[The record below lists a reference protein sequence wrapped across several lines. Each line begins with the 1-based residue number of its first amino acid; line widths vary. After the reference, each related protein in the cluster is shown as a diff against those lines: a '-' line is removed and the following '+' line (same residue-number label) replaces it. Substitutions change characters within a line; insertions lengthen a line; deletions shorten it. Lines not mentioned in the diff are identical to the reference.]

1 MPVLPSLVFQN
12 TTFTVIDRNGEPWLK
27 ASEIA
32 QALGY
37 ARVDSIARIYDR
49 NADEFTDQMTQIIH
63 VGGDSNS
70 LNLGNVNLT
79 VAKNNNLGNSDALRI
94 FSMRGAHLIAMFART
109 AVAKAFRV
117 WVLDI
122 IDHHLGRL
130 TVEPTPAKAEEW
142 ITREQL
148 DKIAR
153 LVHGISLCCHHQD
166 AASYAVYAG
175 VREQYNIDNIHKLP
189 AIHFES
195 VYGMIHVLYE
205 KAQDYLKLRCHADQQ
220 FIKAVLKR
228 HQFQMQMQ
236 QNMFFPK

>member
-49 NADEFTDQMTQIIH
+49 NADEFTDQMTET
-63 VGGDSNS
+63 VK
-70 LNLGNVNLT
+70 LT
-79 VAKNNNLGNSDALRI
+79 VSGENSNLRTTLRI
-94 FSMRGAHLIAMFART
+94 FSLRGAHLIAMFART